1 MTCDPGRS
9 EVSGS
14 GADSDGPTAVEM
26 VEPIRL
32 AMVAGVAVAVS
43 LAGTGMLVRVLR
55 FFRVEDVPN
64 DRSSHAASMPRGGGL
79 AVLGAVLIAWS
90 AGILLTGEDTVF
102 HPLILFGTLLLML
115 VSLLDDI
122 CGLPAVPRLIVQV
135 IAVVPGILLLET
147 SGGLF
152 EGVVTWQADLA
163 LTALAWLW
171 FINLYNFM
179 DGIDGLA
186 AVETASLG
194 IGLAGM
200 AALGLAVPGML
211 DPSVA
216 LGAAALGFLVL
227 NWQPA
232 RIFLGDVGSIPLG
245 YLLGWLL
252 IQLGS
257 DDFAGSSGWAAA
269 VILPGY
275 FLADATITLVRRAL
289 RGRNVMQAHREHFY
303 QRALDL
309 GRSHATVC
317 RCVILTNV
325 ALVLVSWCLPV
336 LRPEVAIAMAALIVA
351 ATLRWMITSG
361 KACRRS
367 DGR

>member
-1 MTCDPGRS
+1 
-9 EVSGS
+9 VSGS
-14 GADSDGPTAVEM
+14 GADSDGATALEM

-32 AMVAGVAVAVS
+32 AMVAGVALVVS
-43 LAGTGMLVRVLR
+43 LAGSGMLVRVLR

-64 DRSSHAASMPRGGGL
+64 DRSSHVASMPRGGGL
-79 AVLGAVLIAWS
+79 AVLGAVLIAWT
-90 AGILLTGEDTVF
+90 AGIPITGEDTVF
-102 HPLILFGTLLLML
+102 HPLILGGTLLLVL
-115 VSLLDDI
+115 VSLLDDVF
-122 CGLPAVPRLIVQV
+122 GLPAFPRLIAQM
-135 IAVVPGILLLET
+135 IAVVPGILLLQV

-152 EGVVTWQADLA
+152 EGVVSWQADLA
-163 LTALAWLW
+163 LTALVWLW

-186 AVETASLG
+186 AVETVSLG

-200 AALGLAVPGML
+200 AALGLVVPGVL
-211 DPSVA
+211 DPAVA
-216 LGAAALGFLVL
+216 LAAAALGFLVL

-269 VILPGY
+269 LILPGY

-317 RCVILTNV
+317 RRVILANA

-336 LRPEVAIAMAALIVA
+336 LRPEVAIAMAALIVT
-351 ATLRWMITSG
+351 ATLGWMIVPG
-361 KACRRS
+361 NGGRRS